1 MLNEKNFDLFV
12 PHPVGDDVSK
22 IGEYQFAG
30 ALNLAASSQ
39 KSILRQ
45 EAQCPPVN

>member
-1 MLNEKNFDLFV
+1 MLNEENFDLFV

-30 ALNLAASSQ
+30 SFNLAAPSQ
-39 KSILRQ
+39 ESILRQ
-45 EAQCPPVN
+45 QAQRPPVN